1 MNEKMGDY
9 RWGID
14 GWWSQNDYIRWC
26 FGEFVCKFKVFQGR
40 GGLGLAGGLGGGPLV
55 QSRVVLVVYK
65 KQEQIYTTIMA
76 WIVYRNQ
83 EQFIILNMNKIH
95 A

>member
-1 MNEKMGDY
+1 MKKWVTIVEGLMVGDRKMTIG
-9 RWGID
+9 
-14 GWWSQNDYIRWC
+14 YIRWC

-40 GGLGLAGGLGGGPLV
+40 GVAGAGWGAGGLGGGPLV

-76 WIVYRNQ
+76 
-83 EQFIILNMNKIH
+83 
-95 A
+95 